1 MGQVVDVQIL
11 DSSGNV
17 LWRGDEIDYPA
28 ALGAID
34 PDNSALRMLADED
47 PEHRCTRHDVM
58 RTAEALQLVSRQG
71 SPRGFLTTLPRGA
84 ILEAGV
90 DAINARHLA
99 GLEVNTVHLPLV
111 FDGSSQP
118 MCALAAQYAEQNP
131 MFDIADAE
139 GGGDGGDAGD
149 GGLTLAYATDPS
161 LFAWL
166 KDAVLQRARLP
177 YAMYSPQPVFR
188 RFEPDETDIRR
199 RRQVTMPDV
208 HIWCHP
214 DDVAERY
221 LHALR
226 HAAESTAY
234 WFQQDYVHVLDSVV
248 GTSHDTEHFHQRCAK
263 AAGGITVIRRLPA
276 ERPEH
281 YAQQTGILVSS
292 GYELVTLQS
301 LRLDEVNAPRF
312 NIRMDTG
319 EHPSLIHACVAM
331 GGSRLLPLLIG
342 RGLTGLGPQV
352 IPAELAWNQVVF
364 LPLAEKH
371 VGRAYELAG
380 PLWIDGVRTAV
391 DLEFKRPIGARTA
404 RLRREWQPLYCV
416 IGDREL
422 SEQPRFQSGGRT
434 PIDLDYQDFLAEQL
448 PGWLRC
454 RPDTPVGTASL
465 PFAGAS

>member
-17 LWRGDEIDYPA
+17 LWRGSESDYPA

-47 PEHRCTRHDVM
+47 PEHRCTRDDVM
-58 RTAEALQLVSRQG
+58 RTAETLQLVSRQG
-71 SPRGFLTTLPRGA
+71 GPRGFLTTLPRGA
-84 ILEAGV
+84 VLEAGV
-90 DAINARHLA
+90 DAFNARHLA
-99 GLEVNTVHLPLV
+99 GLEVNTVHLPVV
-111 FDGSSQP
+111 FDGSAEP
-118 MCALAAQYAEQNP
+118 MRALADQYGEQGRT
-131 MFDIADAE
+131 FEIADA
-139 GGGDGGDAGD
+139 DGGAD
-149 GGLTLAYATDPS
+149 GGLTLAYATDPG
-161 LFAWL
+161 LFSWL

-188 RFEPDETDIRR
+188 RFGPDETDIRR
-199 RRQVTMPDV
+199 RHQFNVPDV

-221 LHALR
+221 LHALQ

-248 GTSHDTEHFHQRCAK
+248 GTSHDTDDFHQRCAK
-263 AAGGITVIRRLPA
+263 AAGGITVVRRLA
-276 ERPEH
+276 AARPER

-292 GYELVTLQS
+292 GYELVTLQN
-301 LRLDEVNAPRF
+301 LRLDEVNASRF

-319 EHPSLIHACVAM
+319 EHPGLIHARLAM

-342 RGLTGLGPQV
+342 RGLSGLGPRV
-352 IPAELAWNQVVF
+352 IPAELAWHQVVF

-391 DLEFKRPIGARTA
+391 DLEFKRPIGARIA
-404 RLRREWQPLYCV
+404 RLRSEWQPLYCV
-416 IGDREL
+416 VGDREL

-434 PIDLDYQDFLAEQL
+434 PTDLDYQDFLAEQL

-454 RPDTPVGTASL
+454 RPDTPVGTAPL

>member
-17 LWRGDEIDYPA
+17 LWRGTESDYPA

-34 PDNSALRMLADED
+34 PDNSALRMLADQD
-47 PEHRCTRHDVM
+47 PGHRCTPDDVM
-58 RTAEALQLVSRQG
+58 RTAENLQLVSRRG
-71 SPRGFLTTLPRGA
+71 APHGFLTTLPRGTV
-84 ILEAGV
+84 LEAGV
-90 DAINARHLA
+90 NAFNARHLA

-111 FDGSSQP
+111 FDGSAEPIRELTGQF
-118 MCALAAQYAEQNP
+118 AEQERT
-131 MFDIADAE
+131 FELAD
-139 GGGDGGDAGD
+139 GDGDGNDG
-149 GGLTLAYATDPS
+149 GGLTLAYAADPS

-166 KDAVLQRARLP
+166 KGTVLERARLP

-188 RFEPDETDIRR
+188 RFEPDEIDIQRR
-199 RRQVTMPDV
+199 GQLDVPDV
-208 HIWCHP
+208 HILCHP

-221 LHALR
+221 LHALQ

-234 WFQQDYVHVLDSVV
+234 WFQQDYVHVLDSVA
-248 GTSHDTEHFHQRCAK
+248 GTSHDTDDFHQRCAK
-263 AAGGITVIRRLPA
+263 ATGGITVVRRLDA
-276 ERPEH
+276 LPEH
-281 YAQQTGILVSS
+281 PEPYAQKTGILVSS
-292 GYELVTLQS
+292 GYELVTLQD
-301 LRLDEVNAPRF
+301 LRLDETNAPRF

-319 EHPSLIHACVAM
+319 QHPSLIHARVAM
-331 GGSRLLPLLIG
+331 GGSRLLPLVIG
-342 RGLTGLGPQV
+342 RGLAGLGPQV

-391 DLEFKRPIGARTA
+391 DLEFKRPISVRTA

-416 IGDREL
+416 VGDREL

-454 RPDTPVGTASL
+454 RPDTPGGAAPLPLVNAS
-465 PFAGAS
+465 S